1 MTTERRRS
9 LRRGLRLPA
18 VVRGHDHNG
27 PWEEAATTV
36 DVSQMGI
43 SFLLK
48 RPVPMGQILH
58 LTAPLPELFRR
69 HDLKAQA
76 YNVYVLVRDAS
87 PAGPPYRVG
96 AMYLGKLPPRGYQEN
111 PTALVYLPSDPHPST
126 DHRQFPRHLV
136 TITMSLRRLEVP
148 SGQLAEELTITED
161 VSLGGARVRS
171 ALGIGRGELV
181 LLTEMDG
188 PFREQAIVINV
199 VHGTDNITR
208 LNLRLANPPQSTE
221 AARDLL
227 RRHGL
232 ATE

>member
-18 VVRGHDHNG
+18 VVRGHNHNG

-36 DVSQMGI
+36 DVSQGGL
-43 SFLLK
+43 SFLLQ
-48 RPVPMGQILH
+48 RPVAMGQVLY
-58 LTAPLPELFRR
+58 LTVPLPELFRR

-87 PAGPPYRVG
+87 SAGPPFRVG
-96 AMYLGKLPPRGYQEN
+96 AMFLGKLPPRGFREN
-111 PTALVYLPSDPHPST
+111 PTALVYLPSDPRPT
-126 DHRQFPRHLV
+126 TEHRQHERYQV
-136 TITMSLRRLEVP
+136 MITVSLRRLEVP
-148 SGQLAEELTITED
+148 AGELAEELTITED

-188 PFREQAIVINV
+188 DFREQAVVLNV
-199 VHGTDNITR
+199 VRGTDNITR
-208 LNLRLANPPQSTE
+208 LNLKFANPQQSVE
-221 AARDLL
+221 AARGLL
-227 RRHGL
+227 KRQGIT
-232 ATE
+232 AE